1 MREGWREVKLS
12 ELVDNHIV
20 ELKRGKII
28 AKTLLSDDKEY
39 PVYSASAQGNGL
51 LGYSDTYD
59 LDEELISWSVD
70 GGGRPFYRE
79 KHKFSVTN
87 VCGYLRILDTSVLDY
102 RFLYYCM
109 RSEWQKNKFDY
120 SHKAHPSVIKELYNI
135 LIPPLDEQKK
145 IAKVLSDL
153 ENLENIHSAKADVIS
168 RMKEHLMDNKSG
180 IIEKERNRSNIDS
193 RILEL
198 SSKLGLKFND
208 INTKIKIHKESLD
221 KINYRIEVITYV
233 GENTQYERERE
244 SLTPGT
250 PWVTSK
256 LGDLCT
262 IKTGKLAAKAAVEN
276 GNYPFFT
283 ANTSKNCMTDTYS
296 YDTEAVL
303 MSKDG
308 EYAGFVRYYNGKFN
322 VSNHSFVLTDFKG
335 VDVKY
340 IKYYLQNIYKQIRL
354 IASGGAIPGISM
366 TAIQSLNVA
375 YPQDI
380 EEQKK
385 IANILSDLDELANLH
400 SLKVNE
406 LTKMKESLMNNKSG
420 IVEGK
425 KNKQESNE
433 WITVSLKDICN
444 FTKGKNPQEYNED
457 GLGKPIVSAPEI
469 GSILG
474 NCTYS
479 KFTDEDLPD
488 CVKDDILLLW
498 DGSRAGISG
507 FNHEAILSSTIMRLR
522 VKDKDSFYPKLI
534 YYMLVVNKDKIS
546 SNRTGSAIPHLNRQ
560 VVEDLIFELP
570 RNIEEQKRI
579 ADILSQY
586 DKMIDTQEELI
597 SIIQRER
604 ESLYIKLLR

>member
-244 SLTPGT
+244 FNPRYSLG
-250 PWVTSK
+250 
-256 LGDLCT
+256 
-262 IKTGKLAAKAAVEN
+262 
-276 GNYPFFT
+276 
-283 ANTSKNCMTDTYS
+283 
-296 YDTEAVL
+296 
-303 MSKDG
+303 
-308 EYAGFVRYYNGKFN
+308 
-322 VSNHSFVLTDFKG
+322 
-335 VDVKY
+335 Y
-340 IKYYLQNIYKQIRL
+340 I
-354 IASGGAIPGISM
+354 
-366 TAIQSLNVA
+366 
-375 YPQDI
+375 
-380 EEQKK
+380 
-385 IANILSDLDELANLH
+385 
-400 SLKVNE
+400 
-406 LTKMKESLMNNKSG
+406 
-420 IVEGK
+420 
-425 KNKQESNE
+425 
-433 WITVSLKDICN
+433 
-444 FTKGKNPQEYNED
+444 
-457 GLGKPIVSAPEI
+457 
-469 GSILG
+469 
-474 NCTYS
+474 
-479 KFTDEDLPD
+479 
-488 CVKDDILLLW
+488 
-498 DGSRAGISG
+498 
-507 FNHEAILSSTIMRLR
+507 
-522 VKDKDSFYPKLI
+522 
-534 YYMLVVNKDKIS
+534 
-546 SNRTGSAIPHLNRQ
+546 
-560 VVEDLIFELP
+560 
-570 RNIEEQKRI
+570 
-579 ADILSQY
+579 
-586 DKMIDTQEELI
+586 
-597 SIIQRER
+597 
-604 ESLYIKLLR
+604 

>member
-153 ENLENIHSAKADVIS
+153 ENLENIHSAKADVLSRMKEHLMDNKSGIIEKERNRSVFDADLIRLQDEIKKNIHIDFDRLNSTNLDAQIKFYKDNVDKIVHTIRVITYIGEDKQYERERERESLTPDIEWRTVKLRDIIKITSGEFIKKDLQNPNGQYKVYNGGTSHTGCYDKFNVEGPKVIIS
-168 RMKEHLMDNKSG
+168 SRGTAGFVNRVFENFWAGNSCYVLNILDETELDFDFLYYILKSNQEKLQGQTQSGTIPAINMGQVYDLDINIPVKISEQKRIAKVLSDLDRLQELHGLKVNKLYKMKEHLMDNKSG

-208 INTKIKIHKESLD
+208 TSLNDINTKIKIHKESLD

-233 GENTQYERERE
+233 GENKQYERERE
-244 SLTPGT
+244 FNSRYSLG
-250 PWVTSK
+250 
-256 LGDLCT
+256 
-262 IKTGKLAAKAAVEN
+262 
-276 GNYPFFT
+276 
-283 ANTSKNCMTDTYS
+283 
-296 YDTEAVL
+296 
-303 MSKDG
+303 
-308 EYAGFVRYYNGKFN
+308 
-322 VSNHSFVLTDFKG
+322 
-335 VDVKY
+335 Y
-340 IKYYLQNIYKQIRL
+340 I
-354 IASGGAIPGISM
+354 
-366 TAIQSLNVA
+366 
-375 YPQDI
+375 
-380 EEQKK
+380 
-385 IANILSDLDELANLH
+385 
-400 SLKVNE
+400 
-406 LTKMKESLMNNKSG
+406 
-420 IVEGK
+420 
-425 KNKQESNE
+425 
-433 WITVSLKDICN
+433 
-444 FTKGKNPQEYNED
+444 
-457 GLGKPIVSAPEI
+457 
-469 GSILG
+469 
-474 NCTYS
+474 
-479 KFTDEDLPD
+479 
-488 CVKDDILLLW
+488 
-498 DGSRAGISG
+498 
-507 FNHEAILSSTIMRLR
+507 
-522 VKDKDSFYPKLI
+522 
-534 YYMLVVNKDKIS
+534 
-546 SNRTGSAIPHLNRQ
+546 
-560 VVEDLIFELP
+560 
-570 RNIEEQKRI
+570 
-579 ADILSQY
+579 
-586 DKMIDTQEELI
+586 
-597 SIIQRER
+597 
-604 ESLYIKLLR
+604 